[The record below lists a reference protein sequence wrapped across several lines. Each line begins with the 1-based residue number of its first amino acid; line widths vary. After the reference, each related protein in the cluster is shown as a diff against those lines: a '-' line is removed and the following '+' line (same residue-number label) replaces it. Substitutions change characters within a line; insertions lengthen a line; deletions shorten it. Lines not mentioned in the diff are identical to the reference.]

1 MALNFRRL
9 ETHGSD
15 LEQEY
20 RLRNEILRIPLNLV
34 FHLTPE
40 QIEAET
46 HDFHYGLFD
55 DEGEMHA
62 CVIATAFEP
71 GKYQIRQ
78 TAVIERQQGRGL
90 GKDLLTKTEHDLKT
104 HGATE
109 LMLQARDVAIGFY
122 EKLGY
127 TRVGDMFTHVGI
139 PHLEMRKKL

>member
-1 MALNFRRL
+1 MTLTFRRIQ
-9 ETHGSD
+9 TYGAD

-46 HDFHYGLFD
+46 RDFHYGMFD
-55 DEGEMHA
+55 DDGEMHA
-62 CVIATAFEP
+62 CVIATPFAP

-78 TAVIERQQGRGL
+78 MAVIERQQGNGVGRE
-90 GKDLLTKTEHDLKT
+90 LLTQAEQSLRET
-104 HGATE
+104 GATE
-109 LMLQARDVAIGFY
+109 LMLQARDVAVGFY

-127 TRVGDMFTHVGI
+127 RPVGDMFIHVGI
-139 PHLEMRKKL
+139 PHLEMRKTL